1 MFKLKRIGI
10 GGDRINILTSFMAN
24 RKQRVTKDGVCSEG
38 ADVQAGVPQGSILG
52 PILFLVYINDLF
64 DVVTSDI
71 RIFADDTF
79 IFRVVDPSSTE
90 DLNNDLKNI
99 TEWAHQW
106 KMLFNPD
113 MTKQAVEVVF
123 SKKVLATQFEQ
134 LDFNG
139 IPSKQ
144 QDETLH
150 LGLMMDRKLN
160 FESHIEGKL
169 TKANSGL
176 GVMVLMKKWVP
187 SWVLENIY
195 ITKVRPHLEY
205 CDIVYHTAS
214 PANELTPIFR
224 VFSSRTPLQKIE
236 TIQYRAARIVTGAW
250 YGTDKK
256 KLYDNL
262 GWESLEDRRTMR
274 KLCVLHST
282 IENKYPRYLSAIV
295 ENQQLPTARQ
305 RETRALLPIVGGRQF
320 SQTFF
325 PSTIKDW
332 NNLRPEIRKIR
343 SSTKFK
349 KTLLNQIRGKKDS
362 V

>member
-1 MFKLKRIGI
+1 M
-10 GGDRINILTSFMAN
+10 
-24 RKQRVTKDGVCSEG
+24 
-38 ADVQAGVPQGSILG
+38 
-52 PILFLVYINDLF
+52 
-64 DVVTSDI
+64 
-71 RIFADDTF
+71 
-79 IFRVVDPSSTE
+79 
-90 DLNNDLKNI
+90 
-99 TEWAHQW
+99 
-106 KMLFNPD
+106 
-113 MTKQAVEVVF
+113 
-123 SKKVLATQFEQ
+123 
-134 LDFNG
+134 
-139 IPSKQ
+139 
-144 QDETLH
+144 
-150 LGLMMDRKLN
+150 
-160 FESHIEGKL
+160 
-169 TKANSGL
+169 
-176 GVMVLMKKWVP
+176 
-187 SWVLENIY
+187 
-195 ITKVRPHLEY
+195 EY

-305 RETRALLPIVGGRQF
+305 RETRALRPLVGGLQL

-325 PSTIKDW
+325 PSTIRDW
-332 NNLRPEIRKIR
+332 NNLSPEIRKIR

-349 KTLLNQIRGKKDS
+349 KTLLNQIREKKDS
-362 V
+362 YFRLVSNRKVKYLTMLRLGLSPLKAHKHRHGFVEELQSGPGCEVCECPETTEHYLLHCRSYTLSRSTLFTKVSEIINRELSTLPRIRQTNLLLKGLSELSDLENLKILQLTTDFIAQTKRLDGF